1 VRSWP
6 EIEGLNEMKKE
17 RLFIFWLLAIIIASV
32 LLIFLKPQETIN
44 NIIQAIAIITLIFVT
59 WVYAKRTKDLVDQEK
74 ISLEEEKKKRDAEFW
89 ARAIEEFYI
98 VFLDKVKEYLEVFW
112 PLKDLNQKISLRN
125 EISKLIGVK
134 GYMISKETKKRILEL
149 SNDFLW
155 VDSGVP
161 GELIEKAKKSLIAA
175 VKIIDDEKKRLDD
188 KLRKF
193 YEVGGEK

>member
-1 VRSWP
+1 MRSWP

>member
-1 VRSWP
+1 
-6 EIEGLNEMKKE
+6 MKKE
-17 RLFIFWLLAIIIASV
+17 RLFIFWLLAIIVASV

-98 VFLDKVKEYLEVFW
+98 VFIDKVKKYLEVFW
-112 PLKDLNQKISLRN
+112 SLEDLDQKISLRN
-125 EISKLIGVK
+125 EISRLIAEK

-149 SNDFLW
+149 SNDFLL
-155 VDSGVP
+155 VDSGASR
-161 GELIEKAKKSLIAA
+161 ELIEKAKKSLKAA
-175 VKIIDDEKKRLDD
+175 AGIINDEKKILDD
-188 KLRKF
+188 KIRKF
-193 YEVGGEK
+193 YEVEGEKR